1 MDDFNR
7 DYIFLG
13 DHKTSPRK
21 IVNDILSSRD
31 ITSGIEYVDSER
43 KKRITS
49 EVKSSRKSQKEI
61 EKSSRTSQRSSER
74 QIKAPPPIKKV
85 NTDIFSKRSN
95 KDKSIREKDKNEH
108 ISSKVVD
115 VNIKENEQIV
125 LPVKLKKIEETENS
139 NNSDRPFIV
148 ETPRDNYVDKEQP
161 KTTNPINMFQP
172 SQRFM
177 ASAKRNTEL
186 IQEST
191 NRSIKSGTLKPEFK
205 KQNDNNFTEKE
216 KIENSIRIIEQSLV
230 DKKVQT
236 KRQQNSTESER
247 SLTFNKIQSERDWNS
262 IKQNKNQAYAKHEK
276 SLKKNETR
284 TLDDQFYKSSRPKI
298 QESVFSIRNDEKKQI
313 SEEKN
318 VFSSIKKNK
327 NETEKNINK
336 LKQIDDFKLKKKNIQ
351 FDDSESE
358 KKSFSDSDSESEN
371 SSRVVKFNREPRSES
386 YAFNEETV
394 IFSEKNNQNNQKKE
408 LSEDIYVKNDEY
420 QEPNVKKQAEFQQ
433 SSDSTNRKTQSGN
446 ITSNDD
452 DYYPSSLFGHYY
464 EETPD
469 FTKVPINLKIRYS
482 AELTSKIDRQKQLY
496 PMLELDIPVKDAS
509 LNEKWESYVSNK
521 RYISILNQALMY
533 TYAFAAISYVTEIVA
548 VKIGFPEATDYATDQ
563 LDSITLY
570 RSMLI
575 EMGEQQYIS
584 GGAIGEDMSPIKKI
598 LIISSI
604 NLVLLVVL
612 KKFGLGKEIK
622 NGLLS
627 TSLNMLGM
635 GTGIS
640 KLQTQQSDPVIEGMS
655 EDVPQPFNIM
665 SMIGGMMGG
674 GGNMMGMLGSLGS
687 MFGGAGVSPTKIEKP
702 VTANSTF
709 KG

>member
-61 EKSSRTSQRSSER
+61 EKSSRSSQRTSER
-74 QIKAPPPIKKV
+74 QIKAPPPSKKV
-85 NTDIFSKRSN
+85 NTDIFSKRSS

-115 VNIKENEQIV
+115 VEIKENEQIV

-205 KQNDNNFTEKE
+205 KQNDDNFTEKE

-230 DKKVQT
+230 DKKVQVERE
-236 KRQQNSTESER
+236 KSSTS
-247 SLTFNKIQSERDWNS
+247 SKIQSEREWS
-262 IKQNKNQAYAKHEK
+262 
-276 SLKKNETR
+276 SLKRSTNEAQTKREQSSKKTETR

-298 QESVFSIRNDEKKQI
+298 QESVSSIRDDEKKSNSQ
-313 SEEKN
+313 EKRAL
-318 VFSSIKKNK
+318 SSIKENK
-327 NETEKNINK
+327 SEAEKNINK
-336 LKQIDDFKLKKKNIQ
+336 VERIDEFKSKKKNIQ

-358 KKSFSDSDSESEN
+358 KKSFSDSESELDN
-371 SSRVVKFNREPRSES
+371 SSRVVKFNRKPQLES
-386 YAFNEETV
+386 YAFNGETV
-394 IFSEKNNQNNQKKE
+394 EFSKKNNKNNQKKE

-433 SSDSTNRKTQSGN
+433 NSHSTNRETQSGN
-446 ITSNDD
+446 FTSNND

-469 FTKVPINLKIRYS
+469 FTRVPINLKIRYS

-674 GGNMMGMLGSLGS
+674 GGGNMMGMLGSLGS
-687 MFGGAGVSPTKIEKP
+687 MFGGAGVSTTKIEKP